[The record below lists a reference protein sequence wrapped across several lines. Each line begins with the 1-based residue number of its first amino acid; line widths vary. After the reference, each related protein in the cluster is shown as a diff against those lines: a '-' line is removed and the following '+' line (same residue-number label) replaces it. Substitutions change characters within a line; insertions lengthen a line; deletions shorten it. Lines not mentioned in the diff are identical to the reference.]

1 MNILIVLS
9 SQDPEIKWNALRLG
23 NFMLNEGDEVT
34 LFLNGPAVGLLDGDS
49 PPFPIAEQ
57 AKLFTLSEGRLAA

>member
-9 SQDPEIKWNALRLG
+9 SQSPEIKWNALRLG
-23 NFMLNEGDEVT
+23 NFMLNEGDDVT
-34 LFLNGPAVGLLDGDS
+34 VFLNGPAASLLEGDS
-49 PPFPIAEQ
+49 TDFPIAGQ

>member
-34 LFLNGPAVGLLDGDS
+34 FSSTARQLACWTATRRPS
-49 PPFPIAEQ
+49 P
-57 AKLFTLSEGRLAA
+57 